1 VERKVLTEEEI
12 NVLKVL
18 NDRNI
23 KIVNTLGR
31 IEYQLT
37 LLEEEKQKV
46 KSEVAQIESESR
58 VLGTQLNEKYGNGTI
73 DLEAGEIILD

>member
-1 VERKVLTEEEI
+1 MERKVLTEEEI

-58 VLGTQLNEKYGNGTI
+58 VLGTQF
-73 DLEAGEIILD
+73 